1 MGLGLLWN
9 SVICHLIFMPF
20 FPIGNSRNTVRS
32 VFLVCVLAKF
42 SIKEIY
48 YVLHFFY
55 FAWHY
60 TFSYSIIIVFFSVR
74 TRSFV
79 FTSCIPT
86 HVHHAFLK
94 WVDFIKTFV
103 RALKFSVFAD
113 RSSIHTSLHVVYTS
127 FQETVILA
135 DLGKGRSSCHF
146 YQSLCV

>member
-1 MGLGLLWN
+1 MYFISFILHDITRFHILL
-9 SVICHLIFMPF
+9 S
-20 FPIGNSRNTVRS
+20 SS
-32 VFLVCVLAKF
+32 
-42 SIKEIY
+42 
-48 YVLHFFY
+48 
-55 FAWHY
+55 
-60 TFSYSIIIVFFSVR
+60 FFSVR

-135 DLGKGRSSCHF
+135 DFGKGRSSCHF